1 MAILKDF
8 QADALRVRVSDSREA
23 MGRDAA
29 RAAGERIRALLRE
42 RDEINMIFA
51 AAPSQNETLKYLA
64 REEGIDWHRV
74 NAFHMDEYVGLS
86 REAPQSFG
94 YYLCEHVFSLLPFK
108 SVNFLRGDAPDAAA
122 ECARYAELLR
132 RFPPDVVMLG
142 IGENGHIAFN
152 EPGQVLHNNA
162 HIEALTESTIAA
174 NARFFADAD
183 AVPKKAISMGM
194 GDIMRASKIILI
206 ATGPKKADAIR
217 GLIMNE
223 NVDVNNPSTM
233 LKMHPDVT
241 VIIDRPLADLV
252 GYTD

>member
-1 MAILKDF
+1 MRL
-8 QADALRVRVSDSREA
+8 
-23 MGRDAA
+23 
-29 RAAGERIRALLRE
+29 IRA
-42 RDEINMIFA
+42 RDYDDMSLKAANIIAAQVSLNPKSVLGLATGSTPIGTYRHLVEWYQKGELDFGKAVSIN
-51 AAPSQNETLKYLA
+51 L
-64 REEGIDWHRV
+64 
-74 NAFHMDEYVGLS
+74 DEYCGLS
-86 REAPQSFG
+86 GDHPQSYRYFMNTKLFDHINVPKENTFVASG
-94 YYLCEHVFSLLPFK
+94 VGDEVECVKEFRSILNRTHVDIQL
-108 SVNFLRGDAPDAAA
+108 
-122 ECARYAELLR
+122 
-132 RFPPDVVMLG
+132 LG
-142 IGENGHIAFN
+142 IGEDGHIAFN